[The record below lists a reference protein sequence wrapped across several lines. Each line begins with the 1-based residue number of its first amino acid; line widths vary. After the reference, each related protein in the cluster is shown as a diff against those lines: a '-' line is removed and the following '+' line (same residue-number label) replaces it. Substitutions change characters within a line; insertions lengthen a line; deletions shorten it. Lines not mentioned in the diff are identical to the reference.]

1 MGLGFKPMG
10 MCDAATFR
18 KKGIRGQVIAIL
30 LTTWS
35 SLLRLSGLR
44 LPPCLGGREQC
55 LMIGDPAAAAGSS
68 RF

>member
-35 SLLRLSGLR
+35 SLLGSQAFDY
-44 LPPCLGGREQC
+44 LPVSAVE
-55 LMIGDPAAAAGSS
+55 SS
-68 RF
+68 AS